1 MQKMLKIV
9 NVTVKKKIENNWKKI
24 EKNEKKMEK

>member
-1 MQKMLKIV
+1 MLKIV